1 MVKCVVTGCP
11 NRSVNVNL
19 GIFKPTPKRF
29 FDFPKD
35 PARVKIWLAALRET
49 DKDDLTEQH
58 QICEDHFLPDDI
70 TTNGIN
76 PAAIPIMPPYLDG
89 QLGLISPWMAE
100 SSEEEEQQQWGTG
113 GCEEEEDEGEDA
125 AAPQQDPAA
134 CFKIPPEPQTT
145 RGGCSMKERYS
156 NQNVLLWFISSPAA
170 AQTKPWIKS
179 KTMRQ
184 DVSLGTLTRGF
195 LELLQASPDGCVD
208 IHQAMTRLQTRR
220 RRVYDIT
227 NVLEGINLI
236 KKQSKNKVKWTGRC
250 SISSLANLQKLKEL
264 ENLKQ
269 VEDTLDGLIKSCA
282 RQLFDMTDDVE
293 NASYHFQPKIKRP
306 FFTWAYVTLEDVRRL
321 PAFHDQT
328 VIVVKAP
335 EETKLEIPAPRED
348 VIQVHLKAVRGS
360 VMVVTCEVDS
370 GGTSSLE
377 PGEIEIRK
385 QFQKLEESRIKTSPL
400 HTESSGPQSAV
411 QSA

>member
-11 NRSVNVNL
+11 NRSVDVNR
-19 GIFKPTPKRF
+19 GVFKPTPKRF

-49 DKDDLTEQH
+49 DKDELTEQH
-58 QICEDHFLPDDI
+58 QICEDHFLPDDV
-70 TTNGIN
+70 TSNGIN

-89 QLGLISPWMAE
+89 QLGLISPWTAE
-100 SSEEEEQQQWGTG
+100 SSEEEEEEGEEEQQQQWGTG
-113 GCEEEEDEGEDA
+113 GCEEEEEDEGGDA
-125 AAPQQDPAA
+125 AAPQQVWTLFFFVFLSVLQDHAA
-134 CFKIPPEPQTT
+134 CFKIPPEPRTT
-145 RGGCSMKERYS
+145 
-156 NQNVLLWFISSPAA
+156 SPAA
-170 AQTKPWIKS
+170 PQTKPWIRS
-179 KTMRQ
+179 KGVRQ

-195 LELLQASPDGCVD
+195 LELLQSSPDGCVD
-208 IHQAMTRLQTRR
+208 IHQAMMRLQTRR

-227 NVLEGINLI
+227 NVLDGINLI
-236 KKQSKNKVKWTGRC
+236 EKQSKNKVKWTGRC

-269 VEDTLDGLIKSCA
+269 VEDALDGLIKSCA
-282 RQLFDMTDDVE
+282 RQLFDMTDDAK
-293 NASYHFQPKIKRP
+293 NAS
-306 FFTWAYVTLEDVRRL
+306 AYVTLEDVSRL

-348 VIQVHLKAVRGS
+348 VIQVHLKAMRGS
-360 VMVVTCEVDS
+360 VTVLTCEVDS
-370 GGTSSLE
+370 GGTSSPE
-377 PGEIEIRK
+377 PGEIRK
-385 QFQKLEESRIKTSPL
+385 HFEKLEESRIKTSRL

-411 QSA
+411 KSA

>member
-11 NRSVNVNL
+11 NRSVDVNR
-19 GIFKPTPKRF
+19 GVFKPTPKRF

-49 DKDDLTEQH
+49 DRDELTEQH
-58 QICEDHFLPDDI
+58 QICEDHFLPDDV
-70 TTNGIN
+70 TSNGIN

-89 QLGLISPWMAE
+89 QLGLISPWTAE
-100 SSEEEEQQQWGTG
+100 SSEEEEEEEEEEQWGTG
-113 GCEEEEDEGEDA
+113 GCEEEEEEEEEEEDEGGDA
-125 AAPQQDPAA
+125 AAPQQDHDQG
-134 CFKIPPEPQTT
+134 CFKIPPEPRTT
-145 RGGCSMKERYS
+145 
-156 NQNVLLWFISSPAA
+156 SPAA
-170 AQTKPWIKS
+170 PQTKPWIRS
-179 KTMRQ
+179 KGVRQ

-195 LELLQASPDGCVD
+195 LELLQSSPDGCVD
-208 IHQAMTRLQTRR
+208 IHQAMMRLQTRR

-227 NVLEGINLI
+227 NVLDGINLI
-236 KKQSKNKVKWTGRC
+236 EKQSKNKVKWTGRC

-269 VEDTLDGLIKSCA
+269 VEDALDGLIKSCA
-282 RQLFDMTDDVE
+282 RQLFDMTDDTK
-293 NASYHFQPKIKRP
+293 NASC
-306 FFTWAYVTLEDVRRL
+306 AYVTLEDVSQL
-321 PAFHDQT
+321 PVFHDQT

-360 VMVVTCEVDS
+360 VTVLTCEVDS
-370 GGTSSLE
+370 GGASSPE
-377 PGEIEIRK
+377 PGEIRK
-385 QFQKLEESRIKTSPL
+385 HFEKLEESRIKTSRL

-411 QSA
+411 KSA